1 MALPQFDILR
11 MDNYGIKFDPRTK
24 RAKGERSKEWWVT
37 CYEFEFYI
45 DDWEDGIIIDRQLYP
60 AKKDW
65 FTCAKP
71 GQTARMQFPY
81 RCYYLNISTQDENL
95 KAALDALPTYAHN
108 PDVPKIIELFKKAF
122 MRRRANHLS
131 AQMEI
136 YSCVCGILGL
146 LLRTYPDAPPA
157 SPIKNVRRHEK
168 ALMDADKYLRT
179 HLTEDVDLEKL
190 AKDSGLHPTYFHK
203 LYTAAF
209 SGHTPAENL
218 MRYRIRRAWQ
228 YLRDDN
234 MPMAEIA
241 RLCGFSSQSYFC
253 RTFKKYTSQTPSQY
267 RQGLRNRRRA
277 APGDDSH

>member
-11 MDNYGIKFDPRTK
+11 MNNYGIKFDPRKKAGKET
-24 RAKGERSKEWWVT
+24 REWWVT
-37 CYEFEFYI
+37 CYELEFYI
-45 DDWEDGIIIDRQLYP
+45 DDWEDGLIIDGQLYP
-60 AKKDW
+60 ARKDW

-71 GQTARMQFPY
+71 GQTARMQLPY
-81 RCYYLNISTQDENL
+81 RCYYLNIATRDETL

-108 PDVPKIIELFKKAF
+108 PDVPKIVELFKKAF
-122 MRRRANHLS
+122 MRQRANHLS
-131 AQMEI
+131 AQMEM

-157 SPIKNVRRHEK
+157 SPVKNVRRHEK

-209 SGHTPAENL
+209 AHTPAENL
-218 MRYRIRRAWQ
+218 MRYRVRYAWSL
-228 YLRDDN
+228 LRDDN

-253 RTFKKYTSQTPSQY
+253 RKFKQQTKQTPSQY
-267 RQGLRNRRRA
+267 RQSLRNRRRVA
-277 APGDDSH
+277 AK

>member
-1 MALPQFDILR
+1 MGFPQFDIIR
-11 MDNYGIKFDPRTK
+11 MDTYGIKFDPR
-24 RAKGERSKEWWVT
+24 AKQPKGYKSKEWWVT

-45 DDWEDGIIIDRQLYP
+45 DDWEDGVIIDGQLYP
-60 AKKDW
+60 ARKDF

-71 GQTARMQFPY
+71 GQTASMQFPY
-81 RCYYLNISTQDENL
+81 RCYYLNIATRDEKL
-95 KAALDALPTYAHN
+95 KAVLDTLPTYAHN
-108 PDVPKIIELFKKAF
+108 PDVAKIIELFKKAF
-122 MRRRANHLS
+122 MRQRADHMS
-131 AQMEI
+131 SQMEL

-179 HLTEDVDLEKL
+179 HLTENVDLQKL

-209 SGHTPAENL
+209 AGHTPAENL

-234 MPMAEIA
+234 MPIAEIA

-253 RTFKKYTSQTPSQY
+253 RKFKQHTTQTPSQY
-267 RQGLRNRRRA
+267 RQGLRNRRKK
-277 APGDDSH
+277 SQSE